1 MRIGILGNNQDDCAT
16 VDSRIG
22 FGMQGLPDY
31 SITCGV
37 AANAYLI
44 METNSSTHLDTSW
57 FSRKG
62 L

>member
-37 AANAYLI
+37 VAERQSDNGDKFIHSFGYILVQ
-44 METNSSTHLDTSW
+44 
-57 FSRKG
+57 
-62 L
+62 

>member
-22 FGMQGLPDY
+22 FGMHGLPDY

-37 AANAYLI
+37 AAERLSDNGDKFIHSFGYILVQ
-44 METNSSTHLDTSW
+44 
-57 FSRKG
+57 
-62 L
+62 